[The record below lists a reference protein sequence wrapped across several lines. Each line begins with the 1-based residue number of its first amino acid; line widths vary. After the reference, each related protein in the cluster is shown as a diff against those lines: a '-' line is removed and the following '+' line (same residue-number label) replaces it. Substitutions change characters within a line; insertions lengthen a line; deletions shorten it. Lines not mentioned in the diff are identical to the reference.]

1 MNTKTRDA
9 CGAETCCPPRTKS
22 IKARPAHVEALKA
35 LAHIDR
41 LRVFFHLVQAG
52 KPLPANVIQAALD
65 LPGPTLSH
73 HLENLEQAGL
83 ITRERQ
89 ERYVLSA
96 VRRDMVVELVRIL
109 TACC

>member
-1 MNTKTRDA
+1 MNDKTAQSCDP
-9 CGAETCCPPRTKS
+9 GACCPPRPKA
-22 IKARPAHVEALKA
+22 IKARPEHVEALKA

-52 KPLPANVIQAALD
+52 KALPANAIQTALD

-73 HLENLEQAGL
+73 HLDNLEQAGL

-96 VRRDMVVELVRIL
+96 VRREMVVELVRIL